1 MESLV
6 ANPQENAVN
15 RVTYNSL
22 RKFKHLSI
30 SLSFKAVSD
39 TCQEAFDH
47 PQTELD
53 EWPEVAPDD
62 RPGCYCTLDV
72 ATFTRLTAASTALVK
87 RIVDAEGELPPEAE
101 SRIIRVAKQFYYEDV

>member
-47 PQTELD
+47 PQTE
-53 EWPEVAPDD
+53 V
-62 RPGCYCTLDV
+62 G
-72 ATFTRLTAASTALVK
+72 
-87 RIVDAEGELPPEAE
+87 IG
-101 SRIIRVAKQFYYEDV
+101 